1 MSTTS
6 TESRGALGQPRGVA
20 FVVILTFVTL
30 GIYTLYW
37 IYKTSEEMRQHTGEG
52 IGGVLG
58 LVVWLVV
65 SPVMAFVVPSEIG
78 KMYAK
83 DGREPPVNGWTGLWL
98 FPFGIFIIP
107 MIVWFVK
114 VQRALNRYWESEGA
128 GAAAPAEA

>member
-1 MSTTS
+1 VSTTS

-114 VQRALNRYWESEGA
+114 VQRALNRYWESAGA
-128 GAAAPAEA
+128 GSSAPAEA

>member
-1 MSTTS
+1 VSTTAI
-6 TESRGALGQPRGVA
+6 ESRGALGQPRGVV
-20 FVVILTFVTL
+20 FVVVLTFVTL

-37 IYKTSEEMRQHTGEG
+37 IYKTEEEMRQHTGEG

-65 SPVMAFVVPSEIG
+65 SPVMAFVVPSEVG

-114 VQRALNRYWESEGA
+114 VQGALNRYWDSEGA
-128 GAAAPAEA
+128 GAAA

>member
-1 MSTTS
+1 MSTAT

-37 IYKTSEEMRQHTGEG
+37 IYKTEEEMRQHTGEG

-114 VQRALNRYWESEGA
+114 VQRSLNRYWESEGA
-128 GAAAPAEA
+128 GAAA